1 VCCSSASNILRMI
14 KNMEVINMGS
24 QKRKETER
32 QEPVE
37 VGASDQSTADKLAAL
52 EEQRKAL
59 LEQVKSEKRAAIDAR
74 KSAKLH
80 RNDML
85 LKEKAVVEQVQEAIF
100 AYNRLGKQ
108 ARSEYKVLNRISE
121 IIAGA

>member
-1 VCCSSASNILRMI
+1 
-14 KNMEVINMGS
+14 MGS
-24 QKRKETER
+24 QKRKESER

-37 VGASDQSTADKLAAL
+37 AAASDQTTADKLAAL